1 MTRIN
6 LLPWREALRKERKRQ
21 FVSLI
26 GGAAFLM
33 LAIVGYVHVHVSGM
47 IDYQNNRNSFI
58 EKEIAQVENKIKE
71 IRELEKQKKQL
82 LNRMN
87 VIQDLQTRR
96 PMVVHMLDKLV
107 RAIPEGLYL
116 TKVDQK
122 GEQLTLDGLAQSNAR
137 VSAFMR
143 NLDDSDWFS
152 NPKLEVIQVQES
164 NGTRS
169 SKFTLQVKQLTPEE
183 IEGEKAEKGK

>member
-21 FVSLI
+21 FVSIL

-33 LAIVGYVHVHVSGM
+33 LAIIGYVHFHVDGM
-47 IDYQNNRNSFI
+47 IDYQNSRNSFL
-58 EKEIAQVENKIKE
+58 ESEIAKVEEKIKE
-71 IRELEKQKKQL
+71 IRELEAQKKQL

-87 VIQDLQTRR
+87 IIQELQTRR

-107 RAIPEGLYL
+107 KALPEGLFL
-116 TKVDQK
+116 TKVDQN
-122 GEQLTLDGLAQSNAR
+122 GAELTLEGMAQSNAR

-143 NLDDSDWFS
+143 NLDGSDWFAS
-152 NPKLEVIQVQES
+152 PKLEVIQVQDKDGS
-164 NGTRS
+164 RS
-169 SKFTLQVKQLTPEE
+169 SKFTLKVKQLTPEE
-183 IEGEKAEKGK
+183 VEAEKAEEGK

>member
-6 LLPWREALRKERKRQ
+6 LLPWREVLRKERKRQ
-21 FVSLI
+21 FVSVI
-26 GGAAFLM
+26 GGAVFLM
-33 LAIVGYVHVHVSGM
+33 LAIVGYVHVHVSGL
-47 IDYQNNRNSFI
+47 IEHQNSRNSFV
-58 EKEIAQVENKIKE
+58 ESEIAQVEDKIKE
-71 IRELEKQKKQL
+71 IQELETQKKQL

-107 RAIPEGLYL
+107 RAIPDGLFL

-143 NLDDSDWFS
+143 NLDESDWFS
-152 NPKLEVIQVQES
+152 NPKLEVIQVQEKDGS
-164 NGTRS
+164 RS
-169 SKFTLQVKQLTPEE
+169 SKFTLQVNQLTPEDADS
-183 IEGEKAEKGK
+183 GNVEKGK

>member
-21 FVSLI
+21 FVSVL

-33 LAIVGYVHVHVSGM
+33 LAIIGYVHFHVSGL
-47 IDYQNNRNSFI
+47 IDYQNSRNSFL
-58 EKEIAQVENKIKE
+58 EHEIAKVDEKIKE
-71 IRELEKQKKQL
+71 IRELEAQKKQL

-87 VIQDLQTRR
+87 IIQELQTRR

-107 RAIPEGLYL
+107 KALPEGLYL
-116 TKVDQK
+116 TTVNQQ
-122 GEQLTLDGLAQSNAR
+122 GAELTLEGMAQSNAR

-143 NLDDSDWFS
+143 NLDESDWFAS
-152 NPKLEVIQVQES
+152 PKLEVIQVQEKD
-164 NGTRS
+164 GTRS
-169 SKFTLQVKQLTPEE
+169 SKFTLKAKQLTPEE
-183 IEGEKAEKGK
+183 VEAEKAEKGK

>member
-21 FVSLI
+21 FVSVL

-33 LAIVGYVHVHVSGM
+33 LAIIGYVHFHVSGL
-47 IDYQNNRNSFI
+47 IDYQNSRNSFL
-58 EKEIAQVENKIKE
+58 ENEIAKVDEKIKE
-71 IRELEKQKKQL
+71 IRELEAQKKQL

-87 VIQDLQTRR
+87 IIQELQTRR

-107 RAIPEGLYL
+107 KALPEGLYL
-116 TKVDQK
+116 TAVDQQ
-122 GEQLTLDGLAQSNAR
+122 GAELTLEGMAQSNAR

-143 NLDDSDWFS
+143 NLDEADWFAS
-152 NPKLEVIQVQES
+152 PKLEVIQVQEKD
-164 NGTRS
+164 GTRS
-169 SKFTLQVKQLTPEE
+169 SKFTLKVKQLTPEE
-183 IEGEKAEKGK
+183 VEAEKAEKGK

>member
-21 FVSLI
+21 FVSVL

-33 LAIVGYVHVHVSGM
+33 LAIIGYVHFHVSGM
-47 IDYQNNRNSFI
+47 IDYQNSRNGFLES
-58 EKEIAQVENKIKE
+58 EIAKVEEKIKE
-71 IRELEKQKKQL
+71 IRELEAQKKQL

-87 VIQDLQTRR
+87 IIQELQTRR

-107 RAIPEGLYL
+107 RALPDGLYL
-116 TKVDQK
+116 TKLDQN
-122 GEQLTLDGLAQSNAR
+122 GVELTLEGMAQSNAR

-143 NLDDSDWFS
+143 NLDESDWFAS
-152 NPKLEVIQVQES
+152 PKLEVIQVQDKDGS
-164 NGTRS
+164 RS
-169 SKFTLQVKQLTPEE
+169 SKFTLKVKQLTSEE
-183 IEGEKAEKGK
+183 VEAEKAGEGK

>member
-1 MTRIN
+1 MTRTN

-21 FVSLI
+21 FVSVI
-26 GGAAFLM
+26 GGAVFLM
-33 LAIVGYVHVHVSGM
+33 LALVGYVHVHVSGM
-47 IDYQNNRNSFI
+47 IEHQNQRNSFV
-58 EKEIAQVENKIKE
+58 ENEIAQVEKKIKE
-71 IRELEKQKKQL
+71 IRELETKKKQL

-116 TKVDQK
+116 TKLDQK

-143 NLDDSDWFS
+143 NLDESDWFS
-152 NPKLEVIQVQES
+152 NPKLEVIQVQEKDGS
-164 NGTRS
+164 RS
-169 SKFTLQVKQLTPEE
+169 SKFTLQVKQLTPDDVTN
-183 IEGEKAEKGK
+183 GEMDKDK